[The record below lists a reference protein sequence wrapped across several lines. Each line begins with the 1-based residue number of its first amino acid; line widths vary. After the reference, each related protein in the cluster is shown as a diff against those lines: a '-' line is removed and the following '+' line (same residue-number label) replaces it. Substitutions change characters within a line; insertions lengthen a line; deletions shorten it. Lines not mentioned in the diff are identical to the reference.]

1 MIDKILKKNGFNEIP
16 AQYKKNIFLGFYFFF
31 FLAIL
36 ILILFVRTD
45 CECENCKIT
54 DAKFNNYS
62 FELSMISNDKNL
74 TLKGKIYNNQ
84 ILFDKKE
91 GDVTT
96 KYYFYYSD
104 LYVFQDNKWSLIKD
118 GIGDGFDLKYL
129 YKDYVEYLKKNSI
142 IENNEEDK
150 EVYYNL
156 KINSTIK
163 YSYDEA
169 KDIKNYTILND
180 NVTYD
185 IKYSDFNNITEFS
198 ESIF

>member
-118 GIGDGFDLKYL
+118 GIGDGFGLKYL